1 LQVVTQRLLK
11 LQTKGTPSHMPA
23 WVHIKR
29 RKKNKKGQPFWE
41 VVHAKGHLDEVQ
53 ALSKP
58 NPTGTSER
66 TRHLLLSSVH
76 RHECGVPQQRVCQHG
91 FTCPQS

>member
-1 LQVVTQRLLK
+1 MQVVTQRLLK
-11 LQTKGTPSHMPA
+11 LQTKGTPSHLPA

-53 ALSKP
+53 ALSRDA
-58 NPTGTSER
+58 GTRS
-66 TRHLLLSSVH
+66 LLVQCAH
-76 RHECGVPQQRVCQHG
+76 VFARRCVAA
-91 FTCPQS
+91 

>member
-1 LQVVTQRLLK
+1 VCIFSGTKGSIATFLNLQVVTQRLLK

-23 WVHIKR
+23 WVHLKR
-29 RKKNKKGQPFWE
+29 RKKNKAGQLFWE

-58 NPTGTSER
+58 
-66 TRHLLLSSVH
+66 V
-76 RHECGVPQQRVCQHG
+76 GVPLPHTQPELQG
-91 FTCPQS
+91 